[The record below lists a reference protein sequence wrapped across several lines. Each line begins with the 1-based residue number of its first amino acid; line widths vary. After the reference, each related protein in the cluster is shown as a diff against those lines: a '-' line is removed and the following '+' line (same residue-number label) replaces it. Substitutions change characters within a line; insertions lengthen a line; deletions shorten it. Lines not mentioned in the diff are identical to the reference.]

1 MDKNQQLLLRMKK
14 ARWLMPFGFV
24 MLTLL
29 LCAGIALAFVSA
41 VAALSVRVMRR
52 ASDAL
57 AREKEKRDG
66 QRSGK

>member
-1 MDKNQQLLLRMKK
+1 MKK
-14 ARWLMPFGFV
+14 KETA
-24 MLTLL
+24 
-29 LCAGIALAFVSA
+29 IALAFVSA
-41 VAALSVRVMRR
+41 VVALSVRVMRL

>member
-1 MDKNQQLLLRMKK
+1 MKK
-14 ARWLMPFGFV
+14 KETA
-24 MLTLL
+24 
-29 LCAGIALAFVSA
+29 IALAFVGA
-41 VAALSVRVMRR
+41 VAALSVRVMRL